1 MNVREWALPVYTI
14 LMQLAV
20 GALFVLW
27 TIRRLVTS
35 KFSPGEMDRIMRNPI
50 LVIVV
55 TVVVA
60 MVGSHFHLSKPFH
73 SFYAVRNFAQSWLSR
88 EIVFTV
94 VFFLLLFFLWVL
106 SRYKKEHRF
115 LLTVIGWVSIL
126 LGAIVVYCMAR
137 IYMLPTQVA
146 WNSPLVI
153 VSFYTTTV
161 LLGTMTIACLLVL
174 DLKFAEIQ
182 HTDDID
188 TRIQVIQYSMAWLTL
203 VAFLA
208 AVVNITLM
216 FYQIYM
222 LGQGDVNAQTSL
234 QLMFELYTPL
244 FVLRLFLI
252 IVAPFWFGATVYRMR
267 KAGLT
272 PQKLMIPVYMS
283 CLFILIGEILGRFL
297 FYATHIRVGI

>member
-20 GALFVLW
+20 GALLVLW
-27 TIRRLVTS
+27 IIRRLASS
-35 KFSPGEMDRIMRNPI
+35 KFSPGEMDRIIRNPL
-50 LVIVV
+50 LVIMI
-55 TVVVA
+55 TVIVA

-73 SFYAVRNFAQSWLSR
+73 SFYAVRNFAHSWLSR

-94 VFFLLLFFLWVL
+94 MFFIMLFSLWLL
-106 SRYKKEHRF
+106 SRYKKEFRF
-115 LLTVIGWVSIL
+115 LLTVIGWISIL
-126 LGAIVVYCMAR
+126 FGVIVVYCMAR
-137 IYMLPTQVA
+137 IYMLPTQAA

-161 LLGTMTIACLLVL
+161 LLGIMTIACLLVL

-182 HTDDID
+182 RTNDID
-188 TRIQVIQYSMAWLTL
+188 IRVQVIRYSMVWLTS

-208 AVVNITLM
+208 VVVNIFLT

-222 LGQGDVNAQTSL
+222 LSQGDVNARTSL

-244 FVLRLFLI
+244 LILRFFSI
-252 IVAPFWFGATVYRMR
+252 IVAPFWIGYAVHRMH
-267 KAGLT
+267 KAGLM
-272 PQKLMIPVYMS
+272 PQRLMIPVYMS